1 MKIRVQTIIVELGV
15 LLAIVL
21 TIAVGAYLVPV
32 SHQVAQANPTITYM
46 RVPVLLMGWGFLAC
60 VLTALIMAFLLL
72 ERIRKD
78 KIFEKRSVS
87 LLKGIGV
94 CALAAIIP
102 LAILFFYTSA
112 NVEGSITNLYV
123 MLGSFAMVIV
133 AIFFFLIA
141 ALFQKAVD
149 YKEENDLTV

>member
-1 MKIRVQTIIVELGV
+1 MKIRVQTIVVELGV
-15 LLAIVL
+15 FFAIL
-21 TIAVGAYLVPV
+21 FTIGVGAFLVPM
-32 SHQVAQANPTITYM
+32 SHDVASANPTITFM
-46 RVPVLLMGWGFLAC
+46 RVPVLFIAWSFLVC
-60 VLTALIMAFLLL
+60 VLAALVMAFLLL

-78 KIFEKRSVS
+78 KIFEKHSVR
-87 LLKGIGV
+87 LLKGIGI
-94 CALAAIIP
+94 CALAGIIP
-102 LAILFFYTSA
+102 LIILFFYTSA

>member
-112 NVEGSITNLYV
+112 NVDGSITNLYV

-141 ALFQKAVD
+141 ALFQQAVD

>member
-141 ALFQKAVD
+141 ALFQQAVD

>member
-21 TIAVGAYLVPV
+21 TFAVGAYLVPV

-141 ALFQKAVD
+141 ALFQQAVD